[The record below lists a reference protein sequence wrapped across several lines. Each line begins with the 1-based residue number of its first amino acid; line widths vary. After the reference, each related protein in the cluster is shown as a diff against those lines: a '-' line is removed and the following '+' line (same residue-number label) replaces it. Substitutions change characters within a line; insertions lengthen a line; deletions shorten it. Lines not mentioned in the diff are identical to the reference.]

1 MEVKKPS
8 VIPIYSVA
16 VLWIIYS
23 LVFPMYKL
31 WHFLIPIVLSFV
43 LFFVMKKIFPGK
55 TEYVDVPKEPETT
68 GNPEIDALLREGE
81 MAESEFKRLKD
92 SIRVASIKMKI
103 DEIMDITGKIFAD
116 VKEDPADYPQVKR
129 FANYYLP
136 TTLKLLNT
144 YDRLCMQEVSGQN
157 ITETM
162 KRIENAL
169 DTTIQAYKKQL
180 DALFEN
186 QAIDIETDITV
197 MESMLKKNG
206 LSGSDF

>member
-1 MEVKKPS
+1 
-8 VIPIYSVA
+8 
-16 VLWIIYS
+16 
-23 LVFPMYKL
+23 
-31 WHFLIPIVLSFV
+31 
-43 LFFVMKKIFPGK
+43 MKKLFPGK
-55 TEYVDVPKEPETT
+55 TEYVEVPEEPETT

-81 MAESEFKRLKD
+81 LAEKEFKRLKD

-103 DEIMDITGKIFAD
+103 DELMMVTGKIFAD
-116 VKEDPADYPQVKR
+116 LKEDPADYPQVKR

-157 ITETM
+157 ISETM
-162 KRIENAL
+162 KRIEDAL

-197 MESMLKKNG
+197 MEGMLKKNG
-206 LSGSDF
+206 LSDLDF

>member
-31 WHFLIPIVLSFV
+31 WHFLVPIVLSFV

-55 TEYVDVPKEPETT
+55 TEYVEVPKEPETT

-157 ITETM
+157 ITEPM
-162 KRIENAL
+162 MRIENAL

>member
-55 TEYVDVPKEPETT
+55 TEYVEVPKEPETT

-81 MAESEFKRLKD
+81 MAESEFKRLKE
-92 SIRVASIKMKI
+92 SIHVASIKMKI

-162 KRIENAL
+162 MRIENAL

>member
-55 TEYVDVPKEPETT
+55 TEYVEVPKEPETT

>member
-55 TEYVDVPKEPETT
+55 TEYVEVPKEPETT

-81 MAESEFKRLKD
+81 MAESEFKRLKG
-92 SIRVASIKMKI
+92 SIHVASIKMKI

>member
-23 LVFPMYKL
+23 LLFPMYKL
-31 WHFLIPIVLSFV
+31 WHFLIPIVLSFI

-55 TEYVDVPKEPETT
+55 TEYVEVPKEPETT
-68 GNPEIDALLREGE
+68 GNPEIDALLREGD
-81 MAESEFKRLKD
+81 MAESEFIRLKE

-186 QAIDIETDITV
+186 QAIDIDTDITV

>member
-1 MEVKKPS
+1 MR
-8 VIPIYSVA
+8 
-16 VLWIIYS
+16 
-23 LVFPMYKL
+23 KL
-31 WHFLIPIVLSFV
+31 
-43 LFFVMKKIFPGK
+43 FPGK
-55 TEYVDVPKEPETT
+55 TEYVEIPKEPETT
-68 GNPEIDALLREGE
+68 GDPEIDALLREGE
-81 MAESEFKRLKD
+81 LAESEFRRLRD

-103 DEIMDITGKIFAD
+103 DELMEVTGKIFAD

-129 FANYYLP
+129 FASYYLP

-144 YDRLCMQEVSGQN
+144 YDRLCMQDAAGQN

-186 QAIDIETDITV
+186 QALDIETDITV
-197 MESMLKKNG
+197 LENMLKKNG